1 MYIPIR
7 ETPVDPFVTNVIVKI
22 GQADINSAGSGELGV
37 SVDVHVYVCI
47 NVSLIRINRTRG

>member
-7 ETPVDPFVTNVIVKI
+7 ETPVDPFVANVIVKT
-22 GQADINSAGSGELGV
+22 GQADINSAGGGGLCV

-47 NVSLIRINRTRG
+47 SVSLIRLNRTAG